1 MAHDRQQQEVDA
13 NFDAFEKMF
22 ADLYREHPGKFA
34 LMKDQKT
41 VEFFDTSA
49 DAFRAGRK
57 LCQRRAFVL
66 GAENSTSRLIVGL
79 GVLSH
84 ALSHGRP
91 SLKNQ
96 LLVEAWVDATLDFWR
111 MRAFHCVGE
120 PTSAF
125 AV

>member
-57 LCQRRAFVL
+57 LFSDGHFSIQKISP
-66 GAENSTSRLIVGL
+66 EIVDL

-84 ALSHGRP
+84 ALFHGRH
-91 SLKNQ
+91 NQ
-96 LLVEAWVDATLDFWR
+96 
-111 MRAFHCVGE
+111 
-120 PTSAF
+120 
-125 AV
+125 